1 MIESVHLE
9 NFLFMNNA
17 DLSFSKG
24 LNVITGETG
33 AGKSVLLEA
42 IKLLLGKKPKS
53 NPALNKEKTAKIQ
66 AVFSLKGNKP
76 LQDLLEER
84 GFENEDDPEKLLI
97 SRTFKEDGKG
107 NILVNSILGNMAL
120 LKDIG
125 EGLVEIHG
133 QNEHQTMLKTDTQRL
148 LLDKF
153 CGKEHE
159 NNLEKLKDLHKER
172 KTLAAKLE
180 ELESNLEASERRANE
195 IKDILDELNYLNIED
210 QNEEDELK
218 SELNKLANA
227 ENIIEKLAE
236 SYNLLSGTDDSPSL
250 VSMLHRIS
258 SNFSAISAYRNDF
271 TDLSEKISDMYY
283 ELKSV
288 ESDLSSELDS
298 LQSEPQRLDWI
309 QSRLME
315 LSRAQRKYHTDFL
328 GLIKMNQEL
337 SEELYELERPD
348 AAKKKLQEKFD
359 KINEQFLKTAAL
371 VTSERKKSG
380 KTLEKTVSSEM
391 SKLGFNQAKFYIDFK
406 TVEPTAKGNETA
418 EFCVSL
424 NPGSPGGP
432 LKKIASGGE
441 LSRVAL
447 AIKTVLAACDNLPT
461 LVFDEIDAGIGGQ
474 TAEAVA
480 ESLKTLSDDKQVIL
494 VTHLHQIA
502 KEGDKHFTVTKS
514 VSNNE
519 TEVCIAEVKDAERA
533 EEIAR
538 MLGSLDSKT
547 IEFAKTMLN

>member
-1 MIESVHLE
+1 
-9 NFLFMNNA
+9 MNNA

-159 NNLEKLKDLHKER
+159 NNLEKLKDLHKDR

-298 LQSEPQRLDWI
+298 LQSDPQRLDWI